1 MTAWQIALAV
11 AIPILAVAGLV
22 LLLYYVWFP
31 RVLVKKFRS
40 GEDGVSMPDN
50 YESMQNAVEVE
61 RDLRYT
67 SAFENNTYDV
77 YRPKNAVTR
86 GVVVWVHGG
95 FFIAGD
101 KRGTENLCTFLAS
114 RGVTVVTMN
123 YALAPERK
131 HPTAVLQLGEL
142 LAHIRLDPALD
153 ASRVVIAGDSAGG
166 QIVSEYALLFNR
178 TDLQQKSGIKL
189 SPTVLD
195 IAAVILVCAPLDIG
209 LLKGHNKKLD
219 LLLPTFGRAYYG
231 SGKWYKNKKLAF
243 TKVIENATESY
254 PPTFLTDGNHMSF
267 ESQNK
272 TFAAA
277 LKSRGVQTSELF
289 FDDDKVEHEYLF
301 KMSDER
307 AMQAAERIYDFI
319 TEKLGRIQP

>member
-1 MTAWQIALAV
+1 MTAWQIALV
-11 AIPILAVAGLV
+11 VTLPILAVVGVV

-40 GEDGVSMPDN
+40 GEDGVSLPEN
-50 YESMQNAVEVE
+50 YAELQSAVDIE
-61 RDLRYT
+61 RDLIYT

-95 FFIAGD
+95 FFVAGD
-101 KRGTENLCTFLAS
+101 KRGTENLCTYLAS
-114 RGVTVVTMN
+114 RGVTVITMN

-142 LAHIRLDPALD
+142 LAHIRRDPAID
-153 ASRVVIAGDSAGG
+153 SSRVVIAGDSAGG

-178 TDLQQKSGIKL
+178 TDLQQKSGIAL
-189 SPTVLD
+189 PPTVLD
-195 IAAVILVCAPLDIG
+195 VVAAVLVCAPLDIG

-219 LLLPTFGRAYYG
+219 MLLPTFGRAYYG

-243 TKVIENATESY
+243 TKVIENANDSY

-272 TFAAA
+272 SFAAA
-277 LKSRGVQTSELF
+277 LKTRGVQTSELF
-289 FDDDKVEHEYLF
+289 FNDATVEHEYLF

-307 AMQAAERIYDFI
+307 AMKAAERIYDFI
-319 TEKLGRIQP
+319 AEKLGGM